1 MNRIKELRKERN
13 ITVKEL
19 SEKFEIS
26 QSMLTNYENGS
37 SLPRDNDIWK
47 KLADYFDVSVPYLMG
62 LTSRPSDYIKTPVPN
77 NPDQLFKGT
86 EPIEIEV
93 SNWAQFQVLN
103 FLESLDEEDM
113 KKTAK
118 YMYELL
124 QDSKY
129 DDSEIPKEYV
139 FVADSISVD
148 EETNEAKITNM
159 RMEVLKE
166 KRSDTGGE

>member
-62 LTSRPSDYIKTPVPN
+62 LTSRPSDYIKTPIEN
-77 NPDQLFKGT
+77 NPR
-86 EPIEIEV
+86 
-93 SNWAQFQVLN
+93 
-103 FLESLDEEDM
+103 
-113 KKTAK
+113 TA
-118 YMYELL
+118 
-124 QDSKY
+124 
-129 DDSEIPKEYV
+129 
-139 FVADSISVD
+139 F
-148 EETNEAKITNM
+148 
-159 RMEVLKE
+159 
-166 KRSDTGGE
+166 

>member
-1 MNRIKELRKERN
+1 MNRIKELRKEKG
-13 ITVKEL
+13 ITVKDL
-19 SEKFEIS
+19 GEKFGIS

-37 SLPRDNDIWK
+37 SLPRDNDIWT
-47 KLADYFDVSVPYLMG
+47 KLADYFEVSVPYLMG
-62 LTSRPSDYIKTPVPN
+62 LTSRPSDYIKTPVEN
-77 NPDQLFKGT
+77 NPKQLFKGT

-93 SNWAQFQVLN
+93 HSWAQFQVLN

-113 KKTAK
+113 EKTAK

-124 QDSKY
+124 QNSKY

>member
-13 ITVKEL
+13 LTVKEL

-47 KLADYFDVSVPYLMG
+47 RLADYFNVSVPYLMG
-62 LTSRPSDYIKTPVPN
+62 LTSRPSDYIKTPLENKPE
-77 NPDQLFKGT
+77 QLFRGS

-103 FLESLDEEDM
+103 FLESLDEADM
-113 KKTAK
+113 EKTAK

-129 DDSEIPKEYV
+129 DDVEIPKEYI
-139 FVADSISVD
+139 FVADSISVN
-148 EETNEAKITNM
+148 EETNEATIANM
-159 RMEVLKE
+159 RMKALKE
-166 KRSDTGGE
+166 KRSDTNGK